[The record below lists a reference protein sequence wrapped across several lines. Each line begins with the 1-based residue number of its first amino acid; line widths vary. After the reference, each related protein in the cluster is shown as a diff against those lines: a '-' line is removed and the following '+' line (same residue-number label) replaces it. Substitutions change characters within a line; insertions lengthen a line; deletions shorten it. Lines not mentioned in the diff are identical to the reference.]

1 MQFTEAIKLALQ
13 SLWANKMRTIL
24 TLIGVVMGVASVI
37 MVITLVNGANKYVS
51 TKLSGYG
58 ADVFTVTRMAPRD
71 LLRRRLLPLS
81 EAQDHPHRG
90 LRGGARQLHGVQ
102 RSGRA
107 AQQVNQR
114 GLQRPLQQ
122 QHRGA
127 RLHLDHAQPEQHRYC
142 PGPRIYA
149 RRRGHG
155 THDAIVG
162 YDIVD
167 NLLGDG
173 DPIGKEIRVD
183 GIPYT
188 IVGVGDRQG
197 KTLGQSQDNWVAV
210 PITTYQQTYGYNDS
224 VDIYA
229 RANGNAEVMERAKDE
244 VRVLMRTRRHNA
256 PGTDDDF
263 EIATND
269 TFLDIWK
276 QISSLFAWVV
286 LGIASISLVVGGIV
300 IMNIMLV
307 SVTERTREIGVR
319 KALGAKQRDVLL
331 QFLIESA
338 TMALTGGAI
347 GVLMRGHCRQAD
359 HADHWISHHRAVVER
374 SAGAVCGRRHWHLLR
389 RLPRQQGRQA
399 GPGGGVAGGAVK
411 AGVRDQGLGVRRNG
425 MVQSFRDLQVW
436 QRAIQMSIAIY
447 RLTQGFPREELYG
460 LTSQIRRAAV
470 SVASNIAEGHGRLG
484 SGEYRQFL
492 GFARGSNFEVQTQ
505 LEIARALGLGDS
517 TLLGEAEGLSLE
529 VGKMISGILNAIKD
543 KDRVSQP

>member
-1 MQFTEAIKLALQ
+1 MQFTEAFKLALQ
-13 SLWANKMRTIL
+13 SLWSNKLRSIL

-58 ADVFTVTRMAPRD
+58 ADVFTVDRMSSVIFSADDYFRYQKRKILRFEDYQAIRD
-71 LLRRRLLPLS
+71 NCTECAEVGALLNRS
-81 EAQDHPHRG
+81 TNVVFNGHSSNNTGMRG
-90 LRGGARQLHGVQ
+90 YTWTMMSLNNIDIALGRGFTQA
-102 RSGRA
+102 
-107 AQQVNQR
+107 
-114 GLQRPLQQ
+114 
-122 QHRGA
+122 
-127 RLHLDHAQPEQHRYC
+127 DED
-142 PGPRIYA
+142 
-149 RRRGHG
+149 HG

-167 NLLGDG
+167 NILGDG

-229 RANGNAEVMERAKDE
+229 RADGNAEVMERAKDE
-244 VRVLMRTRRHNA
+244 VRVLMRSRRHNA
-256 PGTDDDF
+256 PGTPDDF
-263 EIATND
+263 EIETND

-276 QISSLFAWVV
+276 QISSMFTWVV

-319 KALGAKQRDVLL
+319 KALGARQRDVLL

-347 GVLMRGHCRQAD
+347 GVL
-359 HADHWISHHRAVVER
+359 
-374 SAGAVCGRRHWHLLR
+374 CGVL
-389 RLPRQQGRQA
+389 
-399 GPGGGVAGGAVK
+399 VAKLITV
-411 AGVRDQGLGVRRNG
+411 
-425 MVQSFRDLQVW
+425 
-436 QRAIQMSIAIY
+436 II
-447 RLTQGFPREELYG
+447 GFPTNVQLW
-460 LTSQIRRAAV
+460 
-470 SVASNIAEGHGRLG
+470 SVL
-484 SGEYRQFL
+484 
-492 GFARGSNFEVQTQ
+492 
-505 LEIARALGLGDS
+505 LGLFMATATGVFFGVYPASKAAKLDPV
-517 TLLGEAEGLSLE
+517 TALRAE
-529 VGKMISGILNAIKD
+529 M
-543 KDRVSQP
+543 